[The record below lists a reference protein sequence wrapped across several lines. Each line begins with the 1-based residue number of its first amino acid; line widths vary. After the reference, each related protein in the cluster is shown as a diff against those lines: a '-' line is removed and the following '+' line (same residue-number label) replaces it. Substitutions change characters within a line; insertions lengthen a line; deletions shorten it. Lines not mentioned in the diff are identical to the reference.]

1 MVISILSYSKIPE
14 MGNKINSFIII
25 LLLLF
30 CSQFGVQ
37 AQSFAFNA
45 DGSLPHPSAALDIKS
60 TGKGLLLPRLST
72 AQRNGIVNPA
82 NGLLLYDNTLN
93 LLYNYRTNNQWT
105 AAIDNSYWQLIGG
118 NILYTLNNDVGIG
131 TSAPLERLHI
141 ASGNFKIEN
150 GDLTLLRSSGLT
162 QFINFSNSNTSP
174 GNFVQGFDFNIGGVR
189 NASVHYNTSNT
200 TGEDAI
206 SLGLTGIPGNNFLL
220 KSKGEMVLNSTN
232 PILQLQQSGVS
243 TGFIQL
249 SGDDIRLGTNI
260 GNNAGRLIVRLNG
273 NNLHYIT
280 PAGRLG
286 INESDPDEL
295 LHVNGNIYATGNI
308 NVGAQLRA
316 ADLTFSQKISNPSI
330 SNAALTPHCY
340 GTVWE
345 NGSHRSVTP
354 NATVTRI
361 STGAYMISCPG
372 ITENSVIM
380 ITVANERYYA
390 TGTFHSAGN
399 ASVGIFYDSSTAPP
413 PRRDSDFCFVI
424 FKL

>member
-1 MVISILSYSKIPE
+1 MR
-14 MGNKINSFIII
+14 NKSNLIIVYF
-25 LLLLF
+25 LLLL
-30 CSQFGVQ
+30 CSQFEIQ

-45 DGSLPHPSAALDIKS
+45 DGSLPHSSAALDIKS
-60 TGKGLLLPRLST
+60 TGKGLLLPRLNT
-72 AQRNGIVNPA
+72 AQRAGIVNPA
-82 NGLLLYDNTLN
+82 NGLLLYDNTQN
-93 LLYNYRTNNQWT
+93 LLYNFRTTNQWT

-131 TSAPLERLHI
+131 TSVPLERLHI

-150 GDLTLLRSSGLT
+150 GDLNLIRSSGLT
-162 QFINFSNSNTSP
+162 QIINFSNTNSSP
-174 GNFVQGFDFNIGGVR
+174 GNFVQGFDFKIGGLE
-189 NASVHYNTSNT
+189 NASIHYNASNT

-206 SLGLTGIPGNNFLL
+206 SLGLTGIPGNTFLL
-220 KSKGEMVLNSTN
+220 KSKGEMALNSTN
-232 PILQLQQSGVS
+232 PILQLQQVGVS
-243 TGFIQL
+243 TAFVQL

-260 GNNAGRLIVRLNG
+260 SNNAGMLIVRLNG

-286 INESDPDEL
+286 INESAPVEL

-308 NVGAQLRA
+308 HVGAQLRA
-316 ADLTFSQKISNPSI
+316 ADLEFSQKISNPSM
-330 SNAALTPHCY
+330 SNAALTPLCY

-345 NGSHRSVTP
+345 NGTHRSVTP
-354 NATVTRI
+354 NVTVSRI

-372 ITENSVIM
+372 ITDNSVVM
-380 ITVANERYYA
+380 ITVANERYYG